1 MQDRRIIVVGAVI
14 AVVLGLLLA
23 NYVGLFGEDYGT
35 GLSLNTT
42 TKKAEYYG
50 YYAGKDKKYLYGDG
64 GELLN
69 EVYISSWQPQGKS
82 TEISFYGK
90 FYFNQYYYYAV
101 IADSPKFFLGQYA
114 WVVSYIDSNR
124 QTHTIIN
131 GINNWYDR
139 DIVVDLSGQI
149 GGNLPNMPYKKVS
162 DWTVVG
168 QYAQPNNIWGDNT
181 WTCFVEDYAHGI
193 SNWHLLQT
201 APLSFKIKGNKIGG
215 LIVDLYIEVTELDCP
230 ISGCRWLSRSVGYVV
245 HDEAYLASG
254 IGRVDVLGT
263 NSIRQ
268 DGTTY
273 TEGTNREVPL
283 YVFEEGSTI
292 YLSVDTG
299 YAGAM
304 TGEKGWRLA
313 IYKPTQT
320 EPLKVWWLDDD
331 LRGYVVSW
339 TIPKGTWTPGG
350 RDENRL
356 EVYLTNTV
364 IDQAEVTFAIVDNI
378 SKMPG
383 VPTIETDKPRYMK
396 GETVKLTLTAE
407 ANPITQSP
415 IKEFYVEIRYDDP
428 QSPDFDRMRVPAYHV
443 SGLTYRGTTRFTAE
457 QSGELI
463 ISAMSWDEAGRY
475 SDKVTVRDIDVE
487 EGYGNYEITV
497 FVNETDGT
505 PISGAKVTIGGQ
517 TGYTSTNGKV
527 TFWLKWGTYSI
538 TVEKAGY
545 NTHKG
550 KVVVNSD
557 KIIEITLTPSILP
570 PEGWAIYLVIAV
582 AIAVIIYVG
591 VMVYKKYSR
600 R

>member
-35 GLSLNTT
+35 GLSINTST
-42 TKKAEYYG
+42 QKFEH
-50 YYAGKDKKYLYGDG
+50 YANYDHKKDKKFLYTANK
-64 GELLN
+64 EQLN
-69 EVYISSWQPQGKS
+69 NDVYISSWQPQGKS
-82 TEISFYGK
+82 TTIVTSAK
-90 FYFNQYYYYAV
+90 FYFRTYYYSYYGITPWIV
-101 IADSPKFFLGQYA
+101 LGQYY
-114 WVVSYIDSNR
+114 WKVLYEDPQKQWHILIDGEKNYINR
-124 QTHTIIN
+124 D
-131 GINNWYDR
+131 Y
-139 DIVVDLSGQI
+139 VVDLFGQVS
-149 GGNLPNMPYKKVS
+149 GNLPTGYDEIHDLPSSK
-162 DWTVVG
+162 
-168 QYAQPNNIWGDNT
+168 NIFGDNT
-181 WTCFVEDYAHGI
+181 WTDLDAPYVGSIPWSEWVYVETPA
-193 SNWHLLQT
+193 
-201 APLSFKIKGNKIGG
+201 LSFKIKGTHIGAIRAFCVFEYAEHD
-215 LIVDLYIEVTELDCP
+215 IVNEWNPWDDTWHTGTLLVSED
-230 ISGCRWLSRSVGYVV
+230 W
-245 HDEAYLASG
+245 AYLAPG

-283 YVFEEGSTI
+283 YVFEEGSTV

-313 IYKPTQT
+313 IYKPTETQ
-320 EPLKVWWLDDD
+320 PLATWWLDDD

-557 KIIEITLTPSILP
+557 KTIEIILTPSILP
-570 PEGWAIYLVIAV
+570 PEGWAIYLMIAV

>member
-1 MQDRRIIVVGAVI
+1 MYDRRIIVVGAVI
-14 AVVLGLLLA
+14 AVVLGLLFA

-35 GLSLNTT
+35 GLSINTT
-42 TKKAEYYG
+42 TQKFEFKGHYEGKNKKF
-50 YYAGKDKKYLYGDG
+50 LYTQNYEMLG
-64 GELLN
+64 
-69 EVYISSWQPQGKS
+69 EVYIASWQPQGKS
-82 TEISFYGK
+82 TTISAVAK
-90 FYFNQYYYYAV
+90 FNFRQYYWV
-101 IADSPKFFLGQYA
+101 GPSNPIFVLGQYV
-114 WVVSYIDSNR
+114 WMVYYEDPNKNMHLIIDG
-124 QTHTIIN
+124 THNHI
-131 GINNWYDR
+131 DR
-139 DIVVDLSGQI
+139 DYVVDIEGKIQ
-149 GGNLPNMPYKKVS
+149 GNLPNMIYKPAS
-162 DWTVVG
+162 QLPQG
-168 QYAQPNNIWGDNT
+168 EHSPPSNSWGENT
-181 WTCFVEDYAHGI
+181 WT
-193 SNWHLLQT
+193 WHHTEQDKWHSMST
-201 APLSFKIKGNKIGG
+201 GSISFKIKGNHIGAIRVYCLLEFAELYSTWTG
-215 LIVDLYIEVTELDCP
+215 LGWAGSNLL
-230 ISGCRWLSRSVGYVV
+230 VV
-245 HDEAYLASG
+245 EDWAYLAPG
-254 IGRVDVLGT
+254 IGRVDVLGA

-283 YVFEEGSTI
+283 YVFEEGSTV

-331 LRGYVVSW
+331 LRGYIVSW

-356 EVYLTNTV
+356 EIYLTNTV
-364 IDQAEVTFAIVDNI
+364 IDQVEVTFAIVDNI
-378 SKMPG
+378 SKIPG

-428 QSPDFDRMRVPAYHV
+428 QSPDFDRMYIDAYHV

-463 ISAMSWDEAGRY
+463 ISAMSWDEAGRH

-545 NTHKG
+545 NTYKG

-557 KIIEITLTPSILP
+557 KTIEITLTPSILP
-570 PEGWAIYLVIAV
+570 PEGWAMYLVIAV

-591 VMVYKKYSR
+591 VVVYKKYSR